1 MLFIKVLKKNTD
13 EISLFGINYKD
24 IYNNNDIGEYDQNKL
39 CVMDILNLFNK
50 DGEKILFSFTEFDK
64 DLDEDKEEFSDIH
77 LRDYHKGYQHDP
89 NDDLTNGVKDIL
101 LNHYKLTNNICSND
115 IEFIKE
121 NLIKEFKENSLDDLD
136 EDLKTNIKNFLY
148 DKIFHTKV
156 SDYSKEI
163 QNFINERTKII
174 TKDYEFPYDYRIN
187 AAEEPT
193 YIRDLWV
200 ELSTKEDIRYW
211 IENISDTFAC
221 IITDNYNINCY
232 DYFLL
237 YYYDHIN
244 DGECIVF
251 NILENTNKN
260 FINEIFPKLENYL
273 NYEIKSIPITEM

>member
-1 MLFIKVLKKNTD
+1 MFFIKVLKKNTD
-13 EISLFGINYKD
+13 KISLFGIDYKD
-24 IYNNNDIGEYDQNKL
+24 IYNNNDKLSEYDQDKL

-50 DGEKILFSFTEFDK
+50 DEKKILFSFTEYDK
-64 DLDEDKEEFSDIH
+64 DLDEYKEEFSDEC
-77 LRDYHKGYQHDP
+77 LRTYHKGYQYDP
-89 NDDLTNGVKDIL
+89 NGDLTNGVKDIL
-101 LNHYKLTNNICSND
+101 INHYKLANNICSND
-115 IEFIKE
+115 IELIKE

-136 EDLKTNIKNFLY
+136 EDLKINIKDFLY
-148 DKIFHTKV
+148 NKTYYTTV

-174 TKDYEFPYDYRIN
+174 TEDHEFPYDYRVN

-200 ELSTKEDIRYW
+200 ELSTEEDIRYW

-244 DGECIVF
+244 DGEYIVF
-251 NILENTNKN
+251 NVLENTNKN
-260 FINEIFPKLENYL
+260 FINEIFPKLENDL
-273 NYEIKSIPITEM
+273 NYEIKPIPIA